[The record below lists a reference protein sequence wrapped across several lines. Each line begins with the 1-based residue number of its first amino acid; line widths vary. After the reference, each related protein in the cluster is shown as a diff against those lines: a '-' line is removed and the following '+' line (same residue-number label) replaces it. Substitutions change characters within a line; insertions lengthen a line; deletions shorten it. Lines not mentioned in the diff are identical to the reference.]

1 MENNICVEG
10 IRGLLEEWDDILIIT
25 HCNPDADTLGS
36 AFGIKN
42 AFPEKNIRVVC
53 ADPVPDRL
61 KFVTGNEPT
70 DIPVEEYAHIMT
82 VDCAELHL
90 AGEAGKKYGGRIEL
104 KIDHHR
110 TGEAYA
116 RYNYAEE
123 STGSAGE
130 IVYKIVRDRVD
141 QRTADSL
148 YAAISSDTG
157 CFRYSNVSAD
167 THRVAAELIEAGAD
181 HGRINARLFENKPRA
196 EIAAARLAYN
206 NLEYYY
212 DGKVALVTFTNK
224 QKEENGI
231 DDDAL
236 GAVSSLTREI
246 EGVELGIVIKEKTDK
261 TGVYKISMRSGES
274 IDCSVICRMLGGG
287 GHMRASGGAVAAESI
302 EEAKELV
309 MNAVREC
316 WYD

>member
-1 MENNICVEG
+1 MENNIT
-10 IRGLLEEWDDILIIT
+10 LEEIKELIEGWDSILIIT

-42 AFPEKNIRVVC
+42 AYPHKNIRVVC
-53 ADPVPDRL
+53 GDAIPDRL
-61 KFVTGNEPT
+61 SFLTDGEPT
-70 DIPVEEYAHIMT
+70 DIPSEEYAHIMT

-90 AGEAGKKYGGRIEL
+90 TGEAGRKYGDRIEL

-110 TGEAYA
+110 TGDAYA
-116 RYNYAEE
+116 EYNYAEA

-130 IVYKIVRDRVD
+130 IVYKMIKDRLNKKA
-141 QRTADSL
+141 ADSL

-167 THRVAAELIEAGAD
+167 THRTAAELIEAGAD
-181 HGRINARLFENKPRA
+181 HSRINQRLFENKPKS
-196 EIAAARLAYN
+196 EITATRLALN
-206 NLEYYY
+206 SLEYYL
-212 DGKVALVTFTNK
+212 DGRVALVSFTNK
-224 QKEENGI
+224 QKEENCI

-246 EGVELGIVIKEKTDK
+246 EGVELGIVVKEKTDK
-261 TGVYKISMRSGES
+261 PGVYKVSMRSGEAV
-274 IDCSVICRMLGGG
+274 DCSVICQMLGGG
-287 GHMRASGGAVAAESI
+287 GHMRASGGAVSAESA

-309 MNAVREC
+309 MNAVREIMQ
-316 WYD
+316 